1 MADPR
6 RQTRIWKITIWST
19 ISAAVVWSLFPFYWM
34 LSTGLKTEL
43 DIYKMPPDFWPSNI
57 TFENIIKL
65 FDPDSMILRF
75 FFNSLVSA
83 LATMV
88 VTVVL
93 ATFAGYALS
102 RLRFKARYPILI
114 SVLVTQMFPMVV
126 LLIPL
131 YILYVKL
138 SLLNTYAGLVLA
150 YTSFAL
156 PFGVWMI
163 KGFIDSVPVEV
174 EEAAM
179 VDGCSRLGAMF
190 RVVFPLAVPGIV
202 ATGIFAFLDA
212 WNNLLFPLSLVN
224 ELDMKTLPPG
234 IVLAFSGQF
243 KHDWGG
249 MMATSF
255 LTTLPILA
263 IFVFVQRY
271 LVEGLTAG
279 AVKG

>member
-1 MADPR
+1 
-6 RQTRIWKITIWST
+6 
-19 ISAAVVWSLFPFYWM
+19 
-34 LSTGLKTEL
+34 
-43 DIYKMPPDFWPSNI
+43 
-57 TFENIIKL
+57 
-65 FDPDSMILRF
+65 
-75 FFNSLVSA
+75 
-83 LATMV
+83 
-88 VTVVL
+88 
-93 ATFAGYALS
+93 
-102 RLRFKARYPILI
+102 
-114 SVLVTQMFPMVV
+114 
-126 LLIPL
+126 
-131 YILYVKL
+131 
-138 SLLNTYAGLVLA
+138 
-150 YTSFAL
+150 
-156 PFGVWMI
+156 
-163 KGFIDSVPVEV
+163 
-174 EEAAM
+174 
-179 VDGCSRLGAMF
+179 MF